1 MRGKL
6 VKGGNATEVNLL
18 ARLAGD
24 STSGWKS
31 AASAVLNLMLLALWA
46 WLYWPVFQY
55 LAVLFTRE
63 EFRTNQIVLA
73 AVAGL
78 LLYRARRTRP
88 DLRLNTPPQL
98 YLPGIILMLAS
109 SIAYLLV
116 ERFFDINTLSASLF
130 TLASYGLLGLW
141 LKPVRWREGF
151 PAMLLVV
158 GILPFGA
165 HLETFVGYPLRVVT
179 AGLVRSGLAS
189 LGFHSV
195 GVDTI
200 LVFESGISQV
210 DIPCSGVK
218 SLWTG
223 ALFLLGATWV
233 ENRPLSLRW
242 LLVVAFTFLLL
253 IAANLL
259 RVFILA
265 FTGPALG
272 LTTLASML
280 HIPLGVLG
288 FAGSCA
294 AAVYLLGRLPANP
307 SPGNTEGSRSLS
319 KPGWLGPILAASVL
333 VMAFVYAPRAAYA
346 SDQLAEP
353 PQWSFSSDISV
364 QPALLTA
371 QELAWIRQDGAENAD
386 RYSFEWQNDDP
397 NVNGGMP
404 VTGTFML
411 LTSQTWRGQ
420 HQPERCFQVFGLTI
434 AESNTA
440 LVSPDFPIRYLSLSA
455 PGVPGQVSAVYW
467 LQSATQTTEDYGQ
480 RIWAD
485 LAPQRERWV
494 LVTVLFDN
502 DYVSQLP
509 ELDQFLDALHASV
522 RSSMMKGSVP

>member
-1 MRGKL
+1 M
-6 VKGGNATEVNLL
+6 KGGNASEVNLL
-18 ARLAGD
+18 ARLSGGSAA
-24 STSGWKS
+24 GWKP
-31 AASAVLNLMLLALWA
+31 AARAAINLMLLVVWV

-88 DLRLNTPPQL
+88 DLRLNTPPHL
-98 YLPGIILMLAS
+98 YLPGIALMLAS

-116 ERFFDINTLSASLF
+116 ERFLDINTLSASLF

-141 LKPVRWREGF
+141 LKPARWREGF

-165 HLETFVGYPLRVVT
+165 HLETFVGYPLRVIT

-189 LGFHSV
+189 LGFNSV

-242 LLVVAFTFLLL
+242 LLVAAFTFLLL

-272 LTTLASML
+272 LTTLAAML

-307 SPGNTEGSRSLS
+307 PPIDTGESRALNR
-319 KPGWLGPILAASVL
+319 PGWLGPLLAACVL
-333 VMAFVYAPRAAYA
+333 VMAFVYTPRAATA
-346 SDQLAEP
+346 S
-353 PQWSFSSDISV
+353 S
-364 QPALLTA
+364 QPAAPPRVELQQRTIRPARAA
-371 QELAWIRQDGAENAD
+371 QRPGTGLDSPGWGGECRSLFVRMAE
-386 RYSFEWQNDDP
+386 
-397 NVNGGMP
+397 
-404 VTGTFML
+404 
-411 LTSQTWRGQ
+411 
-420 HQPERCFQVFGLTI
+420 
-434 AESNTA
+434 
-440 LVSPDFPIRYLSLSA
+440 
-455 PGVPGQVSAVYW
+455 
-467 LQSATQTTEDYGQ
+467 
-480 RIWAD
+480 
-485 LAPQRERWV
+485 
-494 LVTVLFDN
+494 
-502 DYVSQLP
+502 
-509 ELDQFLDALHASV
+509 
-522 RSSMMKGSVP
+522 